1 VNDAFLL
8 PRRVERADAKPWP
21 FRPKP
26 LDDELLSSFI
36 ARLAAGLGMKP
47 ITFLNSIMGSRKNL
61 LAQDLDNFAP
71 ANLVKSLA
79 TGCAVNEDALT
90 RCTLASFE
98 GAINHNHNKRGRN
111 PWILPTT
118 IDNNARLRPGLQ
130 FCPLCLADDKPHFR
144 KTSRLAFVTAC
155 TRHGVRLR
163 DRCPHCSEPIRP
175 LEAASP
181 WLCSRCDGD
190 VRVATEAVAHRTLVW
205 QQKAEAAAN
214 TGCVQLGWDFVPS
227 ATWFAIAR
235 QIAALMVNGPR
246 CANFRSATAKL
257 YGGDDSPYPK
267 PTKRQPF
274 EYLEVADRLRL
285 FDQVA
290 KLMEGWPHRFVQA
303 AWDAGIRR
311 SHAIKDMAFVPFIYE
326 FELRAYLDATPYY
339 ASDGEVAAA
348 AAWLRRTKGAAY
360 YRDLKELCG
369 ESRKAIYRH
378 MDYQRKQS
386 KPSIWLERSRD

>member
-1 VNDAFLL
+1 
-8 PRRVERADAKPWP
+8 
-21 FRPKP
+21 
-26 LDDELLSSFI
+26 
-36 ARLAAGLGMKP
+36 
-47 ITFLNSIMGSRKNL
+47 MGSRKNL

-71 ANLVKSLA
+71 ANLVKRLA
-79 TGCAVNEDALT
+79 IGCGIDEEALTGCTFV
-90 RCTLASFE
+90 SFK

-130 FCPLCLADDKPHFR
+130 FCPLCLADDKPYF
-144 KTSRLAFVTAC
+144 KMTSRLAFVTAC

-175 LEAASP
+175 LQASSL
-181 WLCSRCDGD
+181 WLCSRCDRD
-190 VRVATEAVAHRTLVW
+190 VRVETEAVAHRTLAW
-205 QQKAEAAAN
+205 QQKAEAAAK
-214 TGCVQLGWDFVPS
+214 TGYIQLGGEFVPS

-235 QIAALMVNGPR
+235 QIAALMVNGPKS
-246 CANFRSATAKL
+246 ANFRSATAKL
-257 YGGDDSPYPK
+257 YGGDSSSFEK

-285 FDQVA
+285 FTQIA

-311 SHAIKDMAFVPFIYE
+311 SHATKDMAFVPLIYE
-326 FELRAYLDATPYY
+326 IELRAYLDATPYF
-339 ASDGEVAAA
+339 ANDREVAAA
-348 AAWLRRTKGAAY
+348 AAWLRREKGAAY

-369 ESRKAIYRH
+369 ESRKVIYSH